1 MDVQTP
7 KCISTPAVGRPY
19 HFSFTC
25 ILCILPLLLRF
36 SVFSSQFI
44 CHISCLGDWRGH
56 CPYVPADVDSWF
68 PCHLCTW
75 SLSFR
80 HLSPC
85 SVVQFPASIGFC
97 CYTGRSSCIFSR
109 ISGMR
114 SSKKLLGREPR
125 KKSFRFHWVKRV

>member
-1 MDVQTP
+1 MDIQTR
-7 KCISTPAVGRPY
+7 KCVSALAVGRTC

-25 ILCILPLLLRF
+25 ILWISPLLLRF

-44 CHISCLGDWRGH
+44 CPISCPGVWRGH
-56 CPYVPADVDSWF
+56 CPYVPAHVDSRL

-85 SVVQFPASIGFC
+85 SVVQFPASVGFC
-97 CYTGRSSCIFSR
+97 CSTERSSCIFSR

-114 SSKKLLGREPR
+114 SSKKLLGREPS
-125 KKSFRFHWVKRV
+125 KKSFRFYWVKRV